1 MPVLSE
7 RSFSISTILLGA
19 AFLLAGIGLFQ
30 TLLPLRAAQEGF
42 STTVIGFLGTAYFG
56 GFMAGCYLG
65 PRFILSVGHVRCF
78 SGAAAALTVFTL
90 AFPMILDP
98 YIWSA
103 LRLLSGLSLA
113 VLFIV
118 VESWLND
125 RSTNRDRGRI
135 LSIYIIVTNIV
146 MMAGQLMINLADTR
160 GSTLFMAVA
169 ILICAAIIPLALA
182 PAAVPKPIPSAKLDL
197 RFLFSMSPAGAW
209 GCFLVGAAEGAFWS
223 LGPVFAQDRGMQ
235 VSEVTLLMVAFVLG
249 GTLSQWPLGWI
260 SDRTDR
266 RYVIATTAIGTVGTG
281 LILAFWAPPDFYTVF
296 SIAVLHGAL
305 MVPLYALCV
314 SHANDQ
320 APNDRLVEISG
331 GLLLVYSV
339 GATIGPTLGA
349 LFMEGGPPGRPVR
362 LHRLRPGRAWRGGAG
377 ADAHGAETE
386 DRRALGLR
394 AGSEDLA
401 IRLCAGRRRLSWLP
415 PAQSHPVTVKV
426 LRRS

>member
-7 RSFSISTILLGA
+7 RTFSITTILLGA
-19 AFLLAGIGLFQ
+19 AFLLAGTGLFQ
-30 TLLPLRAAQEGF
+30 TLLPLRADQEDF
-42 STTVIGFLGTAYFG
+42 STTMIGFLGTAYFG

-78 SGAAAALTVFTL
+78 SGAAAALTAFTL
-90 AFPMILDP
+90 MFPLIVDP
-98 YIWSA
+98 YVWSV

-160 GSTLFMAVA
+160 SSALFMAVA
-169 ILICAAIIPLALA
+169 ILISAAIIPLALA
-182 PAAVPKPIPSAKLDL
+182 PAALPKPIPSARLDL
-197 RFLFSMSPAGAW
+197 RFLFAMSPAGAW

-223 LGPVFAQDRGMQ
+223 LGPVFAQERGMQ
-235 VSEVTLLMVAFVLG
+235 VSEITLLMVAFVLG

-260 SDRTDR
+260 SDRMDR
-266 RYVIATTAIGTVGTG
+266 RYVISTTAIGTVGTG
-281 LILAFWAPPDFYTVF
+281 LVLAFWSPPGFHTVF
-296 SIAVLHGAL
+296 VIAVLHGAL

-339 GATIGPTLGA
+339 GATIGPTVGA
-349 LFMEGGPPGRPVR
+349 LFMEGG
-362 LHRLRPGRAWRGGAG
+362 RPGGLFVFIACVLGMLGAVVLVRMRMVPRPKIVERSDFVPVPKTSQSVY
-377 ADAHGAETE
+377 ALEE
-386 DRRALGLR
+386 D
-394 AGSEDLA
+394 D
-401 IRLCAGRRRLSWLP
+401 
-415 PAQSHPVTVKV
+415 
-426 LRRS
+426 